1 MSPGMRPVSSNAW
14 SWEKDP
20 ARGFPVCCV
29 CGKRVTASEPASFHS
44 RFGLRGR
51 PVSVHTACGGVKAAL
66 EREGA
71 A

>member
-1 MSPGMRPVSSNAW
+1 MSSNAW
-14 SWEKDP
+14 SWERDP
-20 ARGFPVCCV
+20 VKGFPCCV
-29 CGKRVTASEPASFHS
+29 ICGLRVTASEPASFHS

-66 EREGA
+66 ELEDA